1 MPKHTA
7 VDYQNS
13 GRRWFGASESKM
25 LDAAQRKVL
34 DYASRR
40 SALTEDPIVKL
51 AQESTFG
58 ERLADAVARF
68 GGSWT
73 FILIFTAILLAWTL
87 LNTEILGR
95 TAFDP
100 FPYIFLNLM
109 LSMVAA
115 LQAPVIMMSQNRQ
128 STKDRQ
134 MAAHDYEINLKA
146 EIEILALHE
155 KVDSL
160 RQDQMMTLLTQQQ
173 AQIDMLQR
181 LLIRHEADE
190 MKAH

>member
-1 MPKHTA
+1 MPKHMA
-7 VDYQNS
+7 QDYLDS
-13 GRRWFGASESKM
+13 ARRWFGAKDGES
-25 LDAAQRKVL
+25 LDPAQLRAVE
-34 DYASRR
+34 YASRG
-40 SALTEDPIVKL
+40 SALTQDPNIKL
-51 AQESTFG
+51 AQKSTVG
-58 ERLADAVARF
+58 ERLADSVARF

-73 FILIFTAILLAWTL
+73 FILIFTAALLAWTL
-87 LNTEILGR
+87 LNTEVLGK

-155 KVDSL
+155 KVDSM
-160 RQDQMMTLLTQQQ
+160 RQDQMMKLLTQQQ

-181 LLIRHEADE
+181 VLIRYE
-190 MKAH
+190 MEELKAR

>member
-1 MPKHTA
+1 M
-7 VDYQNS
+7 
-13 GRRWFGASESKM
+13 
-25 LDAAQRKVL
+25 
-34 DYASRR
+34 
-40 SALTEDPIVKL
+40 
-51 AQESTFG
+51 
-58 ERLADAVARF
+58 ADAVARF

-87 LNTEILGR
+87 LNSEVLGK

-155 KVDSL
+155 KVDSM
-160 RQDQMMTLLTQQQ
+160 RQDQMMKLLTQQQ

-181 LLIRHEADE
+181 VLIRYE
-190 MKAH
+190 MEELKAR

>member
-1 MPKHTA
+1 MH
-7 VDYQNS
+7 NS
-13 GRRWFGASESKM
+13 TDDFMNSARRWFGASDSKT
-25 LDAAQRKVL
+25 LDAAQRKAL
-34 DYASRR
+34 DFASRR
-40 SALTEDPIVKL
+40 SALTEDPVVKL
-51 AQESTFG
+51 ALKASFG

-73 FILIFTAILLAWTL
+73 FILIFIAILLAWTL

-128 STKDRQ
+128 SSKDRQ

-155 KVDSL
+155 KIDAL
-160 RQDQMMTLLTQQQ
+160 RQDQLVTLLAQQQ
-173 AQIDMLQR
+173 AQIDLLQR
-181 LLIRHEADE
+181 LLIRHEADDL
-190 MKAH
+190 KAR

>member
-1 MPKHTA
+1 MSKHTA
-7 VDYQNS
+7 EDYLNS
-13 GRRWFGASESKM
+13 ARRWFGATDSNT
-25 LDAAQRKVL
+25 LDAAHRRAL
-34 DYASRR
+34 EYASRG
-40 SALTEDPIVKL
+40 SALTEDPNIKL
-51 AQESTFG
+51 AQKSTFG

-87 LNTEILGR
+87 LNSEVLGK

-155 KVDSL
+155 KVDSM
-160 RQDQMMTLLTQQQ
+160 RQDQMMKLLTQQQ

-181 LLIRHEADE
+181 VLIRYE
-190 MKAH
+190 MEELKAR